1 MPVFSV
7 KVFQRLAG
15 EGAPGEEWSNSF
27 HFDALGGGSAAL
39 QGEAVAAALMANAS
53 QDVNAYLVTAQ
64 EGPGSQVFRRAIN
77 IAGEISV
84 IAANLIPLFNTVRLT
99 FQDDVLRSENIY
111 LRGMIGEANVQGY
124 QISGELQTA
133 IQDNTATPILE
144 LLGLCGPTGE
154 TLTSVATQQV
164 IQMRQLGWHRRTR
177 PGYKRGWVPIPDP
190 S

>member
-7 KVFQRLAG
+7 KVYQRLTG

-27 HFDALGGGSAAL
+27 HFDALGGGSAVA
-39 QGEAVAAALMANAS
+39 QGEAVAGYLMANAS
-53 QDVNAYLVTAQ
+53 EDVTAYLVTAQ
-64 EGPGSQVFRRAIN
+64 EGPGAEVFRSAI
-77 IAGEISV
+77 AVPGEISV

-99 FQDDVLRSENIY
+99 FADDVLRSENVY

-133 IQDNTATPILE
+133 VQTNTAEPILA
-144 LLGLCGPTGE
+144 LLGLCGPQGE
-154 TLTSVATQQV
+154 PLTSVVTQQV

-177 PGYKRGWVPIPDP
+177 PGFKRGWVPV
-190 S
+190 